1 MEVKVN
7 ENDNLTELKFAGE
20 LTIFNINEIKDKLIE
35 SLNSDKMI
43 RLNHDEVTEVDIS
56 YLQLLKSFCFTAG
69 KKDLEVIVAD
79 NPTDV
84 LKNVLKL
91 SGIKDLSLTEY
102 KGG

>member
-1 MEVKVN
+1 MEIKVN
-7 ENDNLTELKFAGE
+7 KNENLTELKFTGE
-20 LTIFNINEIKDKLIE
+20 LTIFNINEIKDKLVE

-56 YLQLLKSFCFTAG
+56 YLQLLKSFCFTAE

-84 LKNVLKL
+84 LKNVLEL
-91 SGIKDLSLTEY
+91 SGIKDLSLTES